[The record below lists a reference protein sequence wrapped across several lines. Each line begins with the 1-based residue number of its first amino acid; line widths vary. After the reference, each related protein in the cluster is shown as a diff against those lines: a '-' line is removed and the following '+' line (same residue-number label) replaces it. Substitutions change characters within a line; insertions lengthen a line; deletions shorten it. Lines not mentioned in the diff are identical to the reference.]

1 MQYIGALSLLV
12 HDYDEAVS
20 FYVGKLGFE
29 LLEDMDMGGGKRW
42 VTVSPPGSSET
53 RLLLAKAV
61 TPEQE
66 SRIGNQTGGRVFLFL
81 HTDDF
86 QRDYESMRANGVH
99 FLEEPRSETYGTVVV
114 FEDIHGNKWDLL
126 EERNNQTS

>member
-1 MQYIGALSLLV
+1 MNQKIGAISLIV
-12 HDYDEAVS
+12 RDYDEAIA
-20 FYVGKLGFE
+20 FYTKKLQFE
-29 LLEDMDMGGGKRW
+29 LVEDTDMGGGKRW
-42 VTVSPPGSSET
+42 VMVSPPGSSGT

-86 QRDYESMRANGVH
+86 RRNYESMKSNGVH
-99 FLEEPRSETYGTVVV
+99 FLEAPRDESYGTVVV
-114 FEDIHGNKWDLL
+114 FEDIYGNKWDLL
-126 EERNNQTS
+126 EMNI